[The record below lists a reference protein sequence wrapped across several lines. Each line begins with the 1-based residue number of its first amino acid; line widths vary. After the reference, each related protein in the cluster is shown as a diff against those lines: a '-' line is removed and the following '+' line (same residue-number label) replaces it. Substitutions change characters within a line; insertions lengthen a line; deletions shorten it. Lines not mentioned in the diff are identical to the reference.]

1 MSQVLV
7 CLHGFAGKHFYL
19 TGVLQVTVRVGLK
32 SGTDPLYHLPG
43 TMKNEQISP
52 YALPFKCQ
60 LSPVTKY
67 QIHVVTNSS

>member
-1 MSQVLV
+1 MSQVLA

-52 YALPFKCQ
+52 YALPCQ